1 MSMTLTAQAM
11 QIKVGNPIR
20 KLVLLKLADQAND
33 KGECWP
39 SYASVAEAA
48 ECSKRAAMIH
58 IEWLAQHGF
67 LRIEQRKISGRQNL
81 TNLYHL
87 TLSEGNADTGAHS
100 ESDALGSEPDAP
112 HSESDALGSE
122 PRSPGGSESAA
133 PEPINKNQ
141 SMNHT
146 TTDVVVTHAD
156 APPNKTAKQPEK
168 PKRQNRHAADLALL
182 AEYGV
187 SGQLAE
193 DHLQIRKAKRQPL
206 TRTAMSIL
214 QAEAAKA
221 GLTVAQALTH
231 AVGAGWASFRAE
243 YLQNRSTGTRR
254 NNINQIPT
262 HTVGGAFAAKD
273 VF

>member
-39 SYASVAEAA
+39 SYSSIAEAA
-48 ECSKRAAMIH
+48 ECSKRAAMTH
-58 IEWLAQHGF
+58 IEWLAAHGF
-67 LRIEQRKISGRQNL
+67 LRIEKRKISGNQNL
-81 TNLYHL
+81 SNIYHL
-87 TLSEGNADTGAHS
+87 TLQKGSVSSEP
-100 ESDALGSEPDAP
+100 DAPGGSEPDAP
-112 HSESDALGSE
+112 PSAADSLGSE
-122 PRSPGGSESAA
+122 PDSLGGSESGA
-133 PEPINKNQ
+133 PKPVNNNQ

-146 TTDVVVTHAD
+146 TTDVVVTHAGEI
-156 APPNKTAKQPEK
+156 QPEK

-187 SGQLAE
+187 TGQLAE

-206 TRTAMSIL
+206 TRTAMDIL
-214 QAEAAKA
+214 QTEAAKA

-254 NNINQIPT
+254 NNINPIPT
-262 HTVGGAFAAKD
+262 HTVGGAFPAKD

>member
-1 MSMTLTAQAM
+1 MSMNLTAQAM

-39 SYASVAEAA
+39 SYSSVAEAA

-87 TLSEGNADTGAHS
+87 TLSEGRADGGAPS
-100 ESDALGSEPDAP
+100 ESAAPCSEPDAP
-112 HSESDALGSE
+112 PSESDALGSE
-122 PRSPGGSESAA
+122 PRSLGGSESAA
-133 PEPINKNQ
+133 PKPVNKNQ

-146 TTDVVVTHAD
+146 TTDVVVTHAGEM
-156 APPNKTAKQPEK
+156 QPEK

-187 SGQLAE
+187 TGQLAE
-193 DHLQIRKAKRQPL
+193 DHLCIRKSKRQPL
-206 TRTAMSIL
+206 TRTAMDIL
-214 QAEAAKA
+214 QTEAAKA

-243 YLQNRSTGTRR
+243 YLQNRSVPRR
-254 NNINQIPT
+254 NSINQIPT

>member
-11 QIKVGNPIR
+11 SLKVGNPIR

-39 SYASVAEAA
+39 SYSSIAEAA
-48 ECSKRAAMIH
+48 ECSKRAAMTH
-58 IEWLAQHGF
+58 IEWLAAHGF
-67 LRIEQRKISGRQNL
+67 LRIEKRKISGNQNL
-81 TNLYHL
+81 SNIYHL
-87 TLSEGNADTGAHS
+87 TLQKGSVPSEP
-100 ESDALGSEPDAP
+100 DAPGGSEPDAP
-112 HSESDALGSE
+112 PSAADSLGSE
-122 PRSPGGSESAA
+122 PDSLGGSESGA
-133 PEPINKNQ
+133 PKPVNNNQ

-168 PKRQNRHAADLALL
+168 PKHQNRHAADLALL

-187 SGQLAE
+187 TGQLAE

-214 QAEAAKA
+214 QTEAAKA
-221 GLTVAQALTH
+221 GLTVVQALTH

>member
-1 MSMTLTAQAM
+1 MSMNLTAQAM

-39 SYASVAEAA
+39 SYSSIAEAA
-48 ECSKRAAMIH
+48 ECSKRAAMTH
-58 IEWLAQHGF
+58 IEWLAAHGF
-67 LRIEQRKISGRQNL
+67 LRIEKRKISGNQNL
-81 TNLYHL
+81 SNIYHL
-87 TLSEGNADTGAHS
+87 TLQKGSVP
-100 ESDALGSEPDAP
+100 SEPD
-112 HSESDALGSE
+112 SL
-122 PRSPGGSESAA
+122 GGSESGA
-133 PEPINKNQ
+133 PKPVNNNQ

-146 TTDVVVTHAD
+146 TTDVVVTHAGEM
-156 APPNKTAKQPEK
+156 QPEK

-187 SGQLAE
+187 TGQLAE
-193 DHLQIRKAKRQPL
+193 DHLCIRKSKRQPL
-206 TRTAMSIL
+206 TRTAMDIL
-214 QAEAAKA
+214 QTEAAKA

-243 YLQNRSTGTRR
+243 YLQNRSVPRR
-254 NNINQIPT
+254 NSINQIPT
-262 HTVGGAFAAKD
+262 HTDGGALAAKD

>member
-100 ESDALGSEPDAP
+100 ESDALGSEP
-112 HSESDALGSE
+112 
-122 PRSPGGSESAA
+122 RSPGGSESAA

-168 PKRQNRHAADLALL
+168 PKHQNRHAADLALL

-187 SGQLAE
+187 TGQLAE

-214 QAEAAKA
+214 QTEAAKA

>member
-39 SYASVAEAA
+39 SYSSIAEAA
-48 ECSKRAAMIH
+48 ECSKRAAMTH
-58 IEWLAQHGF
+58 IEWLAAHGF
-67 LRIEQRKISGRQNL
+67 LRIEKRKISGNQNL
-81 TNLYHL
+81 SNIYHL
-87 TLSEGNADTGAHS
+87 TLQKGSVPSEP
-100 ESDALGSEPDAP
+100 DAPGGSEPDAP
-112 HSESDALGSE
+112 PSESDALGSE

-146 TTDVVVTHAD
+146 TTDVVVTHAGEI
-156 APPNKTAKQPEK
+156 QPEK

-187 SGQLAE
+187 TGQLAE
-193 DHLQIRKAKRQPL
+193 DHLCIRKSKRQPL
-206 TRTAMSIL
+206 TRTAMDIL
-214 QAEAAKA
+214 QTEAAKA

-243 YLQNRSTGTRR
+243 YLQNRSVPRR
-254 NNINQIPT
+254 NSINQIPT

>member
-11 QIKVGNPIR
+11 SLKVGNPIR

-39 SYASVAEAA
+39 SYSSIAEAA
-48 ECSKRAAMIH
+48 ECSKRAAMTH
-58 IEWLAQHGF
+58 IEWLAAHGF
-67 LRIEQRKISGRQNL
+67 LRIEKRKISGNQNL
-81 TNLYHL
+81 SNIYHL
-87 TLSEGNADTGAHS
+87 TLQKGSGPSEPDSLGGSEPDALPSAADS
-100 ESDALGSEPDAP
+100 LGSEPD
-112 HSESDALGSE
+112 SL
-122 PRSPGGSESAA
+122 GGSESGA
-133 PEPINKNQ
+133 PKPVNNNQ

-146 TTDVVVTHAD
+146 TTDVVVTHAGEM
-156 APPNKTAKQPEK
+156 QPEK

-214 QAEAAKA
+214 QTEAAKA

-231 AVGAGWASFRAE
+231 AVGAGWASFRADW
-243 YLQNRSTGTRR
+243 LQEHSPLRR
-254 NNINQIPT
+254 NSINKVPT

>member
-1 MSMTLTAQAM
+1 MSMNLTAQAM

-39 SYASVAEAA
+39 SYSSIAEAA
-48 ECSKRAAMIH
+48 ECSKRAAMTH
-58 IEWLAQHGF
+58 IEWLAAHGF
-67 LRIEQRKISGRQNL
+67 LRIEKRKISGNQNL
-81 TNLYHL
+81 SNIYHL
-87 TLSEGNADTGAHS
+87 TLQKGSVPSEPDAPGGS
-100 ESDALGSEPDAP
+100 ESDAPPSAADSLGSEPD
-112 HSESDALGSE
+112 SL
-122 PRSPGGSESAA
+122 GGSESGA
-133 PEPINKNQ
+133 PKPVNNNQ

-146 TTDVVVTHAD
+146 TTDVVVTHAGEM
-156 APPNKTAKQPEK
+156 QPEK

-187 SGQLAE
+187 TGQLAE

-214 QAEAAKA
+214 QTEAAKA

>member
-1 MSMTLTAQAM
+1 MSMNLTAQAM

-39 SYASVAEAA
+39 SYSSIAEAA
-48 ECSKRAAMIH
+48 ECSKRAAMTH
-58 IEWLAQHGF
+58 IEWLAAHGF
-67 LRIEQRKISGRQNL
+67 LRIEKRKISGNQNL
-81 TNLYHL
+81 SNIYHL
-87 TLSEGNADTGAHS
+87 TLQKGSVP
-100 ESDALGSEPDAP
+100 SEPDAP
-112 HSESDALGSE
+112 
-122 PRSPGGSESAA
+122 GGSESGA
-133 PEPINKNQ
+133 PKPVNNNQ

-168 PKRQNRHAADLALL
+168 PKHQNRHAADLALL

-187 SGQLAE
+187 TGQLAE

-214 QAEAAKA
+214 QTEAAKA

>member
-122 PRSPGGSESAA
+122 PDSLGGSESGA
-133 PEPINKNQ
+133 PKPVNNNQ

-146 TTDVVVTHAD
+146 TTDVVVTHAGEM
-156 APPNKTAKQPEK
+156 QPEK

-187 SGQLAE
+187 TGQLAE
-193 DHLQIRKAKRQPL
+193 DHLCIRKSKRQPL
-206 TRTAMSIL
+206 TRTAMDIL
-214 QAEAAKA
+214 QTEAAKA

-243 YLQNRSTGTRR
+243 YLQNRSAPRR
-254 NNINQIPT
+254 NSISQIPT
-262 HTVGGAFAAKD
+262 HTVGGAFPAKD

>member
-11 QIKVGNPIR
+11 SLKVGNPIR

-39 SYASVAEAA
+39 SYSSIAEAA
-48 ECSKRAAMIH
+48 ECSKRAAMTH
-58 IEWLAQHGF
+58 IEWLAAHGF
-67 LRIEQRKISGRQNL
+67 LRIEKRKISGNQNL
-81 TNLYHL
+81 SNIYHL
-87 TLSEGNADTGAHS
+87 TLQKGSVPSEP
-100 ESDALGSEPDAP
+100 DAPGGSEPDAP
-112 HSESDALGSE
+112 PSAADSLGSE
-122 PRSPGGSESAA
+122 PDSLGGSESGA
-133 PEPINKNQ
+133 PKPVNNNQ

-146 TTDVVVTHAD
+146 TTDVVVTHAGEM
-156 APPNKTAKQPEK
+156 QPEK

-187 SGQLAE
+187 TGQLAE
-193 DHLQIRKAKRQPL
+193 DHLCIRKSKRQPL
-206 TRTAMSIL
+206 TRTAMDIL
-214 QAEAAKA
+214 QTEAAKA

-243 YLQNRSTGTRR
+243 YLQNRSAPRR
-254 NNINQIPT
+254 NSINQIPT
-262 HTVGGAFAAKD
+262 HTVGGAFPAKD